1 MDIPSSGAIF
11 TLGKSHLAE
20 NTQSYFY
27 IKNDPVKRLISG
39 PHQSAVICES
49 GRLFVWGENHYG
61 QLGIGGHGNKN
72 NSNNNNSNNN
82 NGDIVNKPTCVKSLK
97 TLGLKISDAA
107 FGNNWAVIMTL
118 SNEIFFTGRNI
129 FPTDT
134 HVAQHFVDAVVEQQP
149 CAIIRKPFRLE
160 EFDDYLSKNEET
172 DNFIAL
178 QAGNEHFVVLTTKG
192 RLIGCGSNSQQ
203 QLGDLEEDYDGHPV
217 EIRLDALVQQFACGP
232 QSTLVLTATGNLFL
246 TGRLNEFVFPK
257 FTELQKNL
265 SQSEQII
272 FMHISKASEI
282 FIVTNVGNIYRSFES
297 LRNKSLVFQRFYDYD
312 SEENGPIW
320 KMVKGFSFYAV
331 LSKANKFFT
340 TFSESGH
347 HLKTFREISKFKNL
361 RLLDIAVGD
370 QHILVQGLP
379 RSSNMSATVGT
390 PMEPHSY
397 MSRSFVLQPKDLNG
411 NTELRGAS
419 GKSLTK
425 QKALKEPET
434 EPETEAEPEGQPEPK
449 PETGKGLNAMGAGV
463 AVATAGVATL
473 EAVKHMSKEYEAD
486 PEPDPEPE
494 NKPPSEQEEKLQ
506 TENINNNVEKADIEG
521 IKTMEEAVEDV
532 NGNTEMEEL
541 KNSKVEPEI
550 IKESVPIAAATSEAM
565 IEPDATEQVE
575 PSAPPE
581 SPETQQQTTADTDTN
596 IARLPTPPVESPS
609 PQKSPTESLGSSK
622 FPSQEKLPSQGSQEK
637 QLRPHTPY
645 PESSNTSTPHTIKR
659 TPIRNFSY
667 EAAMRHDEIERT
679 SPELVDSLDTVE
691 ENPLAES
698 VHRQEIHISTPTP
711 PTEEDE
717 QLAVEITTTED
728 ALDSSKVV
736 NEIRF
741 INNGIDVTAKVEE
754 QMPNTPPETLA
765 DAVEDLESE
774 GEQMLQEMEQHVD
787 KVVSA
792 QKTEAESVGN
802 AIESKLLETRN
813 SVQTTM
819 QKAATGA
826 RDAVEA
832 AGDRMATGAR
842 DAVDAAGTGMSRMA
856 DGVRDTVDGA
866 GKGMFRMADGVRD
879 TVDGAGQGL
888 FRMADGVRDTVD
900 GAGKGMLRMADGVRD
915 TVDGAG
921 QGLFR
926 MADGVRDTVDGA
938 GRSVAK
944 AAASTK
950 ESMGKAMDSMTSKI
964 SSEMHG
970 AKENLSSLFQIKA
983 AKEQKQG
990 TTTPTTT
997 PVREET
1003 AAAQKRT
1010 NETTAA
1016 SDEGDGEGEGE
1027 EDERTTASVNSNHNS
1042 AGRNGNGN
1050 IFEPMNSNSHAF
1062 DDDPLDAV
1070 VERGK
1075 KAMQEEL
1082 RALEEQRNQ
1091 AQGSTNNKQPNQQ
1104 RRQSTDSKGIV
1115 QQFLDGM
1122 RLSCRN
1128 EKAVQIED
1136 EPQPPHY
1143 SKNKVD
1149 SELSLQN
1156 GQNAAQQQSSRVC
1169 TIL

>member
-61 QLGIGGHGNKN
+61 QLGIGGHANK
-72 NSNNNNSNNN
+72 SNNNN
-82 NGDIVNKPTCVKSLK
+82 NGDIVSKPTCVKSLK

-129 FPTDT
+129 FPLDT
-134 HVAQHFVDAVVEQQP
+134 HVAQHFINAVVEEQP

-172 DNFIAL
+172 DNFAAL
-178 QAGNEHFVVLTTKG
+178 QAGNEHFVVLTSKG
-192 RLIGCGSNSQQ
+192 RLIGCGSNAKQ
-203 QLGDLEEDYDGHPV
+203 QLGDLGMDYDGHPV
-217 EIRLDALVQQFACGP
+217 EICLDAPVQQFACGP
-232 QSTLVLTATGNLFL
+232 ESTLVLTGSGNLFL

-265 SQSEQII
+265 SQTEQII

-320 KMVKGFSFYAV
+320 KLLKGFSFYAV

-379 RSSNMSATVGT
+379 RSSALSATVGS
-390 PMEPHSY
+390 PADAQSY

-411 NTELRGAS
+411 NMEMRSAS

-425 QKALKEPET
+425 QRALKDT
-434 EPETEAEPEGQPEPK
+434 EPETDAK
-449 PETGKGLNAMGAGV
+449 DKSSAFMGASV
-463 AVATAGVATL
+463 AAVGASVATL
-473 EAVKHMSKEYEAD
+473 EAVKHISD
-486 PEPDPEPE
+486 GHE
-494 NKPPSEQEEKLQ
+494 NGGAEQEPNTAKESEKDNEQMEEMQAMNENVSEEANQETEQKAESTTEEPNNNKGELLVEAKIETPVEAKASEATPQ
-506 TENINNNVEKADIEG
+506 TESQA
-521 IKTMEEAVEDV
+521 M
-532 NGNTEMEEL
+532 EMEM
-541 KNSKVEPEI
+541 KSEP
-550 IKESVPIAAATSEAM
+550 M
-565 IEPDATEQVE
+565 EPT
-575 PSAPPE
+575 APEE
-581 SPETQQQTTADTDTN
+581 SPIKQPKNTTATT
-596 IARLPTPPVESPS
+596 ATVEALAKLPTPPAETPSLQQSPAESI
-609 PQKSPTESLGSSK
+609 KSNKVKAEDAQPPTVS
-622 FPSQEKLPSQGSQEK
+622 SQEK

-645 PESSNTSTPHTIKR
+645 PDSSNASTPQTIKR

-667 EAAMRHDEIERT
+667 EAAMKHDEIDKT

-698 VHRQEIHISTPTP
+698 APSTEIQISTPTP

-717 QLAVEITTTED
+717 QLAVEITTKED

-741 INNGIDVTAKVEE
+741 INNGVDVTANVEN
-754 QMPNTPPETLA
+754 QMPDTPLA
-765 DAVEDLESE
+765 DFVDDLESD
-774 GEQMLQEMEQHVD
+774 GEQMLDDLEQHVD
-787 KVVSA
+787 KVVTE
-792 QKTEAESVGN
+792 QKAAVIKTTESVGD
-802 AIESKLLETRN
+802 AIESKLQETGN
-813 SVQTTM
+813 TVQTAVQNAM
-819 QKAATGA
+819 TGA
-826 RDAVEA
+826 RDTVETAGERMVSGARNAVDA
-832 AGDRMATGAR
+832 AGKGAQRMADGAR
-842 DAVDAAGTGMSRMA
+842 DAVDAAGKSAMRMA
-856 DGVRDTVDGA
+856 SD
-866 GKGMFRMADGVRD
+866 
-879 TVDGAGQGL
+879 
-888 FRMADGVRDTVD
+888 
-900 GAGKGMLRMADGVRD
+900 
-915 TVDGAG
+915 
-921 QGLFR
+921 
-926 MADGVRDTVDGA
+926 
-938 GRSVAK
+938 AK
-944 AAASTK
+944 QSMEQVGSNAAKIATNTK
-950 ESMGKAMDSMTSKI
+950 ESMGRAMDSMTSKI
-964 SSEMHG
+964 SSEVHG
-970 AKENLSSLFQIKA
+970 AKENISSLFQIKA
-983 AKEQKQG
+983 AKESQHM
-990 TTTPTTT
+990 TTPTTT
-997 PVREET
+997 PEDVRPKRSTET
-1003 AAAQKRT
+1003 AT
-1010 NETTAA
+1010 
-1016 SDEGDGEGEGE
+1016 SGDLEAEGE
-1027 EDERTTASVNSNHNS
+1027 EDERTTASVNSNHHS
-1042 AGRNGNGN
+1042 AAHSNGNGNGNGN

-1062 DDDPLDAV
+1062 EEDPLDAV
-1070 VERGK
+1070 VERSK

-1082 RALEEQRNQ
+1082 RALEEQR
-1091 AQGSTNNKQPNQQ
+1091 AQSHVQTKSEPQ
-1104 RRQSTDSKGIV
+1104 RRQSTESKGIV
-1115 QQFLDGM
+1115 QQFLDGV

-1128 EKAVQIED
+1128 EKAVQIEV
-1136 EPQPPHY
+1136 EPPPQTHH
-1143 SKNKVD
+1143 SKNKVN

-1156 GQNAAQQQSSRVC
+1156 GQNGEQQSSRVC

>member
-72 NSNNNNSNNN
+72 NNNNN
-82 NGDIVNKPTCVKSLK
+82 NGDIVSKPTCVKSLK

-107 FGNNWAVIMTL
+107 FGNNWAVILTL

-129 FPTDT
+129 FPLDT
-134 HVAQHFVDAVVEQQP
+134 HVAQHFIDAIVEEEP

-172 DNFIAL
+172 DNFVAL

-192 RLIGCGSNSQQ
+192 RLIGCGSNEKQ
-203 QLGDLEEDYDGHPV
+203 QLGDLETDYDGHPV
-217 EIRLDALVQQFACGP
+217 EIQLDAPVQQFACGP
-232 QSTLVLTATGNLFL
+232 ESTLVLTGSGNLFL

-265 SQSEQII
+265 SQTEQII

-282 FIVTNVGNIYRSFES
+282 FIVTNVGSIYRSFES
-297 LRNKSLVFQRFYDYD
+297 VRNKSLVFQRFYDYD

-320 KMVKGFSFYAV
+320 KLIKGSSFYAV

-379 RSSNMSATVGT
+379 RSSTLSATVGT
-390 PMEPHSY
+390 PAEPHSY

-411 NTELRGAS
+411 NVEMRSAS
-419 GKSLTK
+419 GRSLSK
-425 QKALKEPET
+425 QKALKETDTET
-434 EPETEAEPEGQPEPK
+434 DREQGF
-449 PETGKGLNAMGAGV
+449 NAMGASV
-463 AVATAGVATL
+463 AAVGAAVATL
-473 EAVKHMSKEYEAD
+473 EAVKHISDEQQNGTDEQ
-486 PEPDPEPE
+486 EPNTEVEQKQEPE
-494 NKPPSEQEEKLQ
+494 QNGIIETVNVDAKETKEMAEPKADELNGNKEQPLLEKDVEKQEATQ
-506 TENINNNVEKADIEG
+506 TEAATNGATTPKESEANELKSKQIEPTAPEESPINQPTNQTATG
-521 IKTMEEAVEDV
+521 AVE
-532 NGNTEMEEL
+532 T
-541 KNSKVEPEI
+541 
-550 IKESVPIAAATSEAM
+550 IAK
-565 IEPDATEQVE
+565 
-575 PSAPPE
+575 
-581 SPETQQQTTADTDTN
+581 
-596 IARLPTPPVESPS
+596 LPTPPADSPS
-609 PQKSPTESLGSSK
+609 PKKSSTESLDSSE
-622 FPSQEKLPSQGSQEK
+622 FPSQELATESSQEK

-645 PESSNTSTPHTIKR
+645 PESSNASTPQTIKR

-667 EAAMRHDEIERT
+667 EAAMRHDEIEKT

-691 ENPLAES
+691 ENPLNENAP
-698 VHRQEIHISTPTP
+698 QTEIQISTPTP

-728 ALDSSKVV
+728 ALDGNKVV

-741 INNGIDVTAKVEE
+741 INNGVDVTAKVEE
-754 QMPNTPPETLA
+754 QMPGTPLA
-765 DAVEDLESE
+765 DSVEELESD
-774 GEQMLQEMEQHVD
+774 GEQMLHELEQHVD
-787 KVVSA
+787 SVVA
-792 QKTEAESVGN
+792 EQKTEAIKATESVGN
-802 AIESKLLETRN
+802 VIESKLLETRD
-813 SVQTTM
+813 SVQM
-819 QKAATGA
+819 AMHNAATGA
-826 RDAVEA
+826 RDTVEA
-832 AGDRMATGAR
+832 AGERVVNGARQAVDAAGKGAQRIADGAR
-842 DAVDAAGTGMSRMA
+842 DAVDAAGKSAQRMA
-856 DGVRDTVDGA
+856 SDARQSMEQA
-866 GKGMFRMADGVRD
+866 GSTA
-879 TVDGAGQGL
+879 
-888 FRMADGVRDTVD
+888 
-900 GAGKGMLRMADGVRD
+900 
-915 TVDGAG
+915 
-921 QGLFR
+921 
-926 MADGVRDTVDGA
+926 
-938 GRSVAK
+938 AK
-944 AAASTK
+944 AAANTK
-950 ESMGKAMDSMTSKI
+950 ESVGRAMDSVTSKI
-964 SSEMHG
+964 SSEVHG
-970 AKENLSSLFQIKA
+970 AKENISSLFQIKA
-983 AKEQKQG
+983 AKESRP
-990 TTTPTTT
+990 TPTPTST
-997 PVREET
+997 PEEAGPKRSSET
-1003 AAAQKRT
+1003 AG
-1010 NETTAA
+1010 
-1016 SDEGDGEGEGE
+1016 SGDVEGEGEGE

-1042 AGRNGNGN
+1042 AGHGNGNGN
-1050 IFEPMNSNSHAF
+1050 GNGNAYEPINSNSHAF
-1062 DDDPLDAV
+1062 EEDPLDAV

-1082 RALEEQRNQ
+1082 RALEEQR
-1091 AQGSTNNKQPNQQ
+1091 AHSHVHNNTEQ
-1104 RRQSTDSKGIV
+1104 RRQSTESKGIV

-1136 EPQPPHY
+1136 EPPPQSQPSHY
-1143 SKNKVD
+1143 SKNKVN

-1156 GQNAAQQQSSRVC
+1156 GQNGAQQSSRVC